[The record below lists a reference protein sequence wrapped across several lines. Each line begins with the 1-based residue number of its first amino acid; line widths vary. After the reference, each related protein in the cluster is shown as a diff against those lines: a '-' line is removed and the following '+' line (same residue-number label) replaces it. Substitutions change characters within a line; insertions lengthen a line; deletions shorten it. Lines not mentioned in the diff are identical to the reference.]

1 MNSRWPFLTPGI
13 PDDLFVRNKVPM
25 TKEEI
30 RVVTLAKAR
39 LAPDQIVWDVGS
51 GTGSLAVE
59 AARLIGNGMVC
70 AVERNP
76 DGVKLIEANARRF
89 ELHNI
94 RVVAGAAPQA
104 LHGLPAPDRVLV
116 GGSGGQLAA
125 IVTVVDQVL
134 HPGGRLVINAVTL
147 ETLAGA
153 LACLN
158 QPWRVEVVQVSAA
171 RAEQTGKSHLLRAL
185 NPVFIIS
192 AWKGDA

>member
-1 MNSRWPFLTPGI
+1 MTPGI

-59 AARLIGNGMVC
+59 AARLIGNGTVC
-70 AVERNP
+70 AVESNP
-76 DGVKLIEANARRF
+76 DGVKLITENARRF
-89 ELHNI
+89 ELNNI
-94 RVVAGAAPQA
+94 RVIAGAAPQA
-104 LHGLPAPDRVLV
+104 LHGLPAPHRVLV

-125 IVTVVDQVL
+125 IITVVDQVL
-134 HPGGRLVINAVTL
+134 RPGGRLIINAVTL
-147 ETLAGA
+147 ETLTGTQ
-153 LACLN
+153 ACLN
-158 QPWRVEVVQVSAA
+158 PRWRTEVVQVSVS
-171 RAEQTGKSHLLRAL
+171 RAEQVGKSHLLRAL

-192 AWKGDA
+192 AWKGDV